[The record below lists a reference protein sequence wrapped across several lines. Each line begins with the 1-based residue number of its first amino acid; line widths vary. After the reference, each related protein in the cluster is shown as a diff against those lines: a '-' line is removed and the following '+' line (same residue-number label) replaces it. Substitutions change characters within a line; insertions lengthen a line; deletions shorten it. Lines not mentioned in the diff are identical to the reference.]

1 MERAADIGQLELH
14 PAATGARR
22 RDSGDDSS
30 SRDGARAWPF
40 ALVALALISASAI
53 FAGWMPLRAS
63 IVTVFL
69 FAGPHNWFELRY
81 FLARL
86 PARLGRSRNF
96 FILAGAGIA
105 TLLAT
110 YAAIPLL
117 GEAWLW
123 SDDAWTLAVGVWNS
137 LLISW
142 LAALVWMRGR
152 QSARRD
158 WSWSFAAALA
168 LIGVNW
174 LAPQMFSLALVYL
187 HPLVA
192 LWFLERHLRRTR
204 PVAWRRAYH
213 LCLATL
219 PLFVGL
225 LWWQLASAP
234 ALAAT
239 GQDALA
245 LRITRHAGSEILR
258 NTSSHLLVATHVFL
272 ETIHYSVWLLAL
284 PLVGGLKGGF
294 KAGEGA
300 PWRFES
306 LPLVRHPRRGWPR
319 LIRTVLVASAACVV
333 LLWLAF
339 LADYPTTRDLY
350 FTLAMAHVLAEAPF
364 LLRML

>member
-1 MERAADIGQLELH
+1 MERAADIGGLELRR
-14 PAATGARR
+14 AATAAAGARHGTG
-22 RDSGDDSS
+22 DGSGS
-30 SRDGARAWPF
+30 GAASALPF
-40 ALVALALISASAI
+40 ALVALGLFAASAI

-86 PARLGRSRNF
+86 PARLGRSQNF
-96 FILAGAGIA
+96 FIVAFAGIA
-105 TLLAT
+105 SLLAA
-110 YAAIPLL
+110 YAAMPMIA
-117 GEAWLW
+117 EAWMW
-123 SDDAWTLAVGVWNS
+123 GHGAWTLAVGVWNS
-137 LLISW
+137 ALVLW

-152 QSARRD
+152 QSSRRD
-158 WSWSFAAALA
+158 WSWSFGAAFA
-168 LIGVNW
+168 LIALNW
-174 LAPQMFSLALVYL
+174 LSPQMFSLGLVYL

-204 PVAWRRAYH
+204 PAAWRRAYH

-234 ALAAT
+234 ALDA
-239 GQDALA
+239 QDALGS
-245 LRITRHAGSEILR
+245 RITRHAGAEILQ

-284 PLVGGLKGGF
+284 PLVGGLKRG
-294 KAGEGA
+294 GA
-300 PWRFES
+300 PWRFAS
-306 LPLVRHPRRGWPR
+306 LPLVRHPRHGWPR
-319 LIRTVLVASAACVV
+319 LIRTLLVVSAVCVV

-339 LADYPTTRDLY
+339 LADYSTTRDLY